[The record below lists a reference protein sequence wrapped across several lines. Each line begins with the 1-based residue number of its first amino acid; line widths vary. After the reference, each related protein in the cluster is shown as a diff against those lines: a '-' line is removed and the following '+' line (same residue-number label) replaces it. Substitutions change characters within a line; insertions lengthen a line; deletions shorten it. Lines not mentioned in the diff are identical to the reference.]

1 MHLSV
6 KFIGVHHV
14 QNEDGTP
21 FNMFVRLYV
30 NKVPGVWADTKTRYQ
45 ARGETTFDEQ
55 FDFNL
60 PPDLDAGLH
69 IEVYDNLGWETPQMR
84 RYAVLPLARY
94 SPRRREI
101 CIELSYDGRDK
112 QGKKKRF
119 YDGLAS
125 LEITKIPT
133 GGEGRLQPVE
143 QA

>member
-1 MHLSV
+1 MGHLS
-6 KFIGVHHV
+6 
-14 QNEDGTP
+14 TCSCA
-21 FNMFVRLYV
+21 LYV
-30 NKVPGVWADTKTRYQ
+30 NKVPGVWADTKTIYQ

-60 PPDLDAGLH
+60 PPNLDAGLY
-69 IEVYDNLGWETPQMR
+69 IEVHDNLGWETPQMR
-84 RYAVLPLARY
+84 RYAVLPLARVGLGM
-94 SPRRREI
+94 REI

-125 LEITKIPT
+125 LEIEKIPRC
-133 GGEGRLQPVE
+133 GEGRLQPDALMD